1 MKNDRGVKSDI
12 GNVEMTCLF
21 FSPFFASLSSDSI
34 EVSVQVVKTRKGGG
48 GGAEGAVC
56 LGWWFQLKASRVG
69 NLRDI
74 VCPWGVFIYPN
85 FHPLFLHFLW
95 QYARDFSDAT

>member
-48 GGAEGAVC
+48 RKGRFALGGG
-56 LGWWFQLKASRVG
+56 
-69 NLRDI
+69 
-74 VCPWGVFIYPN
+74 
-85 FHPLFLHFLW
+85 
-95 QYARDFSDAT
+95 FS

>member
-34 EVSVQVVKTRKGGG
+34 EFSVQVVKTRKGGG
-48 GGAEGAVC
+48 GGRG
-56 LGWWFQLKASRVG
+56 GW
-69 NLRDI
+69 
-74 VCPWGVFIYPN
+74 PWGVVSAKGV
-85 FHPLFLHFLW
+85 
-95 QYARDFSDAT
+95 ARRQPA